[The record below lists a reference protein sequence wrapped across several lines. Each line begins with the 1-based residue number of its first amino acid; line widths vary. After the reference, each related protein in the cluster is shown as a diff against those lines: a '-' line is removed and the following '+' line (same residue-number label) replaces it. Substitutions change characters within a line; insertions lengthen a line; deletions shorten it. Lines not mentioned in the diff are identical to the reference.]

1 MCILMPMLPSEPLER
16 ADESLQVVLART
28 EGGAVC
34 GGYNPKGWI
43 GLGEDRDA
51 IAAFLFT
58 WPDGNTSKRPIKL
71 QKVHL
76 FPRMKCNMSVVC
88 LVAAQFWSQMMNST
102 GHDAAMLSTLQ
113 DSIEPHY

>member
-1 MCILMPMLPSEPLER
+1 L
-16 ADESLQVVLART
+16 SLVDQVVLART

-58 WPDGNTSKRPIKL
+58 WPDGNTSRRPIKL
-71 QKVHL
+71 QKARRL
-76 FPRMKCNMSVVC
+76 RFSLMSCCVC
-88 LVAAQFWSQMMNST
+88 SQTCSTASQTCVASGSFSDRADWLEHF
-102 GHDAAMLSTLQ
+102 
-113 DSIEPHY
+113 

>member
-1 MCILMPMLPSEPLER
+1 MR
-16 ADESLQVVLART
+16 WSLLCSLTSAAAPTTAQVVVART

-58 WPDGNTSKRPIKL
+58 WPDGDTGRRPVKL
-71 QKVHL
+71 PKA
-76 FPRMKCNMSVVC
+76 R
-88 LVAAQFWSQMMNST
+88 ST
-102 GHDAAMLSTLQ
+102 CRRRRQQQRRTYCPACHELNNAYELHARACS
-113 DSIEPHY
+113 